1 MSKLLENAKHN
12 QEVLRNKRARL
23 FKAFDI
29 FKENVS
35 FGIEQIND
43 ERKQEIISWYAH
55 ALELDYNAI
64 ENYPSELE
72 RYLWLEK

>member
-12 QEVLRNKRARL
+12 QEVLRNKRAKL

-29 FKENVS
+29 LKENIN
-35 FGIEQIND
+35 FGIDTITE
-43 ERKQEIISWYAH
+43 ERKQEIIVWYNK
-55 ALELDYNAI
+55 ALDLDYNAI

-72 RYLWLEK
+72 KYLW